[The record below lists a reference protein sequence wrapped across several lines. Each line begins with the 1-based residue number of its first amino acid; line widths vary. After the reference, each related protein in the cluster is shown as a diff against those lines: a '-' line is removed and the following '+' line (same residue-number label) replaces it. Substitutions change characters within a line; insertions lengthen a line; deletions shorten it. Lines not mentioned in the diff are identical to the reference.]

1 MKILLINT
9 YPSGGGAAVACQRT
23 MELLSHAGMEVRML
37 TITEFGWRHRVSFL
51 ADRLDTL
58 RAVGYQ
64 RKNLFRFSTARYG
77 LDIAHHPWVAWA
89 EVIHIHWVQQGF
101 LSIKGLAELLS
112 IKGKRFFWTL
122 HDFWP
127 LTGGCHIP
135 YSIGVDGKTS
145 FCRRFKEGCGSCPL
159 LGSKSKQDDSSRL
172 FQAKKDLPLEQV
184 HLVAVSNGVA
194 KAADAS
200 PLFSKSTIT
209 VLHNPI
215 DLKRFCPDSATKRQ
229 ESSLLL
235 VASRIDDPV
244 KGPDLL
250 VQMLREAKALSE
262 EWASKASITLVG
274 QVKDKSLLE
283 QIPIPYRHIHRAEGE
298 ALVKLFQGAS
308 TILST
313 SRYET
318 LGQTLVEGIACG
330 TPAIAFG
337 VGGIADIIRPESGN
351 GQLIQPY
358 DTTAMARA
366 VVEGVPPSV
375 EGGVA
380 ESVRAFGMD
389 AIAPQLL
396 HLYSSSLRSS
406 TRT

>member
-9 YPSGGGAAVACQRT
+9 YRSGGGAAVACQRT
-23 MELLSHAGMEVRML
+23 MQLLRRAGVEVRML
-37 TITEFGWRHRVSFL
+37 TISEFGWRHRVSFL
-51 ADRLDTL
+51 AERLDTL
-58 RAVGYQ
+58 RAIGYRRQ
-64 RKNLFRFSTARYG
+64 NLFRFSTARYG

-101 LSIKGLAELLS
+101 LSIGGLSELLS

-135 YSIGVDGKTS
+135 YTIKASGETS
-145 FCRRFKEGCGSCPL
+145 FCQRFMEGCGSCPL
-159 LGSKSKQDDSSRL
+159 LGGRRKDDDSSRL
-172 FQAKKDLPLEQV
+172 FQAKRRLPLEQM
-184 HLVAVSNGVA
+184 HLVAVSNAVA

-200 PLFSKSTIT
+200 PLFRRSPIT

-215 DLKRFCPDSATKRQ
+215 DLKLFCPDSIVRKR
-229 ESSLLL
+229 EGNLLL
-235 VASRIDDPV
+235 VAARIDDRV

-250 VQMLREAKALSE
+250 LQMLRQAKALSE
-262 EWASKASITLVG
+262 EWASKSSITLVG
-274 QVKDKSLLE
+274 QIKDKSLLE
-283 QIPIPYRHIHRAEGE
+283 QIPIAYQHIHRAEGE
-298 ALVKLFQGAS
+298 QLVQLYREAS

-337 VGGIADIIRPESGN
+337 VGGIPDIIRPESGN

-358 DTTAMARA
+358 DTAAMARA
-366 VVEGVPPSV
+366 VVRSVPPIG
-375 EGGVA
+375 EGQIA
-380 ESVRAFGMD
+380 DTVRSFGID
-389 AIAPQLL
+389 TIAPQLL
-396 HLYSSSLRSS
+396 HLYSL
-406 TRT
+406 

>member
-1 MKILLINT
+1 MKILLLNT

-23 MELLSHAGMEVRML
+23 MALLSQAGMEVRML
-37 TITEFGWRHRVSFL
+37 TFTEFGWQHRVSFL

-58 RAVGYQ
+58 RTVGYQ

-89 EVIHIHWVQQGF
+89 EVVHIHWVQQGF
-101 LSIKGLAELLS
+101 LSVKGLAELLS

-135 YSIGVDGKTS
+135 YSIGVDGETS
-145 FCRRFKEGCGSCPL
+145 FCQRFTVGCGSCPL
-159 LGSKSKQDDSSRL
+159 MGSKSKQDHSSRL
-172 FQAKKDLPLEQV
+172 FQAKKDLPLEQI
-184 HLVAVSNGVA
+184 HLVAVSNAVA
-194 KAADAS
+194 KAAYAS
-200 PLFSKSTIT
+200 PLFSKSAIT

-215 DLKRFCPDSATKRQ
+215 DLKRFYPDSATKKQ

-262 EWASKASITLVG
+262 EWASSASITLVG
-274 QVKDKSLLE
+274 QIKDKSLLE
-283 QIPIPYRHIHRAEGE
+283 QIPIPYRHIPRAEGE
-298 ALVKLFQGAS
+298 ELVKLYQTAS

-337 VGGIADIIRPESGN
+337 VGGIPDIIRPESGN

-366 VVEGVPPSV
+366 VTHTPTPKDRKQI
-375 EGGVA
+375 A
-380 ESVRAFGMD
+380 DTVRSFGID

-396 HLYSSSLRSS
+396 HLYTL
-406 TRT
+406 

>member
-1 MKILLINT
+1 MKILLLNT

-23 MELLSHAGMEVRML
+23 MALLSQAGMEVRML
-37 TITEFGWRHRVSFL
+37 TITEFGWQHRVSFL

-64 RKNLFRFSTARYG
+64 PKNLFRFSTARYG

-101 LSIKGLAELLS
+101 LSVKGLAELLS

-135 YSIGVDGKTS
+135 YSIGVDGETS
-145 FCRRFKEGCGSCPL
+145 FCQRFTEGCGSCPL
-159 LGSKSKQDDSSRL
+159 MGSKSKQDHSSRL
-172 FQAKKDLPLEQV
+172 FQAKKDLPLEQI
-184 HLVAVSNGVA
+184 HLVAVSNAVA

-200 PLFSKSTIT
+200 PLFSKGAIT

-215 DLKRFCPDSATKRQ
+215 DLKRFCPDSATKKQ

-262 EWASKASITLVG
+262 EWASSASITLVG
-274 QVKDKSLLE
+274 QIKDKSLLE
-283 QIPIPYRHIHRAEGE
+283 QIPILYRHIHRAEGE
-298 ALVKLFQGAS
+298 ELVKLYQTAS

-337 VGGIADIIRPESGN
+337 VGGIPDIIRPESGN

-366 VVEGVPPSV
+366 VVHSPVPKDRKLIADSIR
-375 EGGVA
+375 
-380 ESVRAFGMD
+380 SFSTD

-396 HLYSSSLRSS
+396 HLYTL
-406 TRT
+406 